1 VCRAPAL
8 ATGGL
13 SFFSLP
19 YALLFIIFTSPI
31 AEGMRKREIV
41 TCFTIIII
49 SGSRL
54 WMESKKK
61 SCCIARFVV
70 AAAVVRRARWFVCER
85 VDPTGAGFD
94 GNQIELKA
102 TQG

>member
-1 VCRAPAL
+1 
-8 ATGGL
+8 
-13 SFFSLP
+13 
-19 YALLFIIFTSPI
+19 
-31 AEGMRKREIV
+31 MREREIV
-41 TCFTIIII
+41 TCYTIIII

-54 WMESKKK
+54 WMESKKEVLLHR
-61 SCCIARFVV
+61 ARFVV